1 MSALCRYIVCA
12 FALALMCAC
21 SSTKHVPDGSML
33 LESVHISV
41 DGDSIH
47 TTELY
52 NFLRQQPN
60 HKTLGFAKM
69 QLATYSLSGKDSTKW
84 YNKWL
89 RSIGQP
95 PVIYDQKLTDAS
107 GKQLRQALVNR
118 GYMDASVKIDTTAR
132 YADKKISVEY
142 IISPG
147 LPHRIASFNTLI
159 DNALIDSLI
168 SASSDIKPLQQGDLF
183 DRNRLDNLRTDIAT
197 MLRSNGASTLLP
209 KKTSRLWPTP

>member
-1 MSALCRYIVCA
+1 MTR
-12 FALALMCAC
+12 
-21 SSTKHVPDGSML
+21 
-33 LESVHISV
+33 
-41 DGDSIH
+41 
-47 TTELY
+47 
-52 NFLRQQPN
+52 
-60 HKTLGFAKM
+60 
-69 QLATYSLSGKDSTKW
+69 SL
-84 YNKWL
+84 
-89 RSIGQP
+89 P
-95 PVIYDQKLTDAS
+95 DAS

-197 MLRSNGASTLLP
+197 MLRNNGFYSFTKENISFMADTVSGNKEIDLTMVVRAASRGKADADIATVPLEEAPLYTIDKVIINTDISTSPSEHNHPSDTILYHGIYIVYGTPLP
-209 KKTSRLWPTP
+209 TALNFAREMLPRAGTALQHHQR